1 MSVPG
6 PLLSRRSRSWRDD
19 AAQAPRPPSEWA
31 FFRNLCICVV
41 LFGRAWPTGSWAVP
55 ETAPPGDSP
64 ASPGRPAETRSR
76 ASSELLLD
84 VPDPEDSGWD
94 FLASLGVVVSP
105 DLDAFLSRLRQL
117 CHQAT
122 TKAQVE
128 AVYHQL
134 ERFGAA
140 DHVDKIRRAFAT
152 DKVVFVPT
160 TVDDAESAG
169 RWTTLDACVWS
180 GPDCL
185 EETPRLDRFYKP
197 LKRLFATTLE
207 CSEANLTNL
216 VLEARSLEQGGSPQ
230 SVAAVFA
237 AISRHLE
244 SDKTGSQEGAG
255 RSAVAQLGDARIF
268 PTRRGL
274 GPDGPWV
281 LRKAL
286 VQDEW
291 YIPDDPRTA
300 GVFGDRLDFLA
311 IDYTPWHRLCDLLG
325 LRPRLMTSVAK
336 PDARAEGADESSRFD
351 EQYIRER
358 MRYVAALIPMDL
370 TDRRERTD
378 GLKSIPV
385 LRATKVFITWTVEQ
399 KSSGGRIQATEE
411 ASKACLT
418 PGDEGLCLY
427 LMPPDLE
434 IRQCLFDVTT
444 ELQRFCR
451 IEDRRHSALL
461 MYMLLQS
468 PLDIEEKLRQEQV
481 EFEPAGGQYTAW
493 SCGAGAQDGSL
504 SPREPLSTGFV
515 EPGDHSRYWPSSA
528 SRPHMGFMNMDH
540 GWVKPSPPMTIFY
553 GDDSQDTKYYGEL
566 YVSRYLARLLGPDVY
581 RPEDHWTSPLRSRN
595 GLPQYKAR
603 SSKTSAFTVTDI
615 KGEPRDAMIRHG
627 NMDSHALADVITAHV
642 QMLRVHLGVDESDG
656 NKAQDVYILARVHR
670 VWDEPAIAMYAD
682 QGQLV
687 SMALEAAKGS
697 WRGGIDKAA
706 PAFKTLASDDTA
718 SDEKETNVYEGLAVG
733 PGKIRL
739 LKLDLVDDHDQ
750 PLRGSLETFDVDTL
764 GRVDFWAISYV
775 WGPRV
780 PGPSPWTLTT
790 ERGAVSVTE
799 SLSSC
804 LKCLRR
810 KRVEARIWA
819 DAVCINQ
826 QDKEEKS
833 IQVRRL
839 GSLYSRAARVIVW
852 LGGDDAHVHVRQPL
866 CDVGGRCPTG
876 RAGPEADTALLPDQ
890 DDEGW
895 KGISQF
901 LKRPWFTR
909 AWVVQELALGSKHRV
924 VVVSGQ
930 SEMRWDCMMETLL
943 RCGRQLDRRTGA
955 GDAASYL
962 ESWAAASALHR
973 TRRIYHDEHRKFKF
987 LQLLEMF
994 AYTQSSRPRD
1004 KMFSLLNLAVEPY
1017 LTENYFDPDYTSPDA
1032 AVMGRYA
1039 RGFVRHGA
1047 ALELLYHAGHA
1058 KSYRAGD
1065 APGPRESTPF
1075 CSWIPD
1081 FMGLRLKPPSSSS
1094 SSRIYP
1100 PTISTW
1106 RTRGGGGSFRAGP
1119 PGEPAA
1125 RVSGSAEGS
1134 ALVVRGCIIGHVL
1147 GRHELD
1153 LGTNNCITFV
1163 KALEKTRHLFS
1174 TLDSFPDVDGEDGL
1188 DGPDVD
1194 GDQATS
1200 NARRDKLLLRLL
1212 VGDASGPQTQ
1222 TGPSWAAESFDPDG
1236 RKQECKPWP
1245 PGTGVDVL
1253 DIKMDQDAHVYGTKS
1268 AAAQRRAVEYWA
1280 TAAVFASRIP
1290 DAGLCTA
1297 SVGAVTHGG
1306 LVPGEARVGDHIF
1319 IATGAKV
1326 PFVLREVGH
1335 ECYRLVGE
1343 CYVHGIMYGPSPGI
1357 GEGGDVSIL

>member
-1 MSVPG
+1 MYSESIETGLLHDSEPRVHLGSGWNTLALGAADDSEQTCRFPG
-6 PLLSRRSRSWRDD
+6 PFSAD
-19 AAQAPRPPSEWA
+19 ALGLGGMTRPRPPGPPRSG
-31 FFRNLCICVV
+31 
-41 LFGRAWPTGSWAVP
+41 LFSAIFASVSSSSDGLLVSRRRRGGNVYGEHSPSSHAKWPTGSWAVP

-180 GPDCL
+180 GPDTLTTERGAVSVTESLSSCL
-185 EETPRLDRFYKP
+185 KCLRRKRVEARIWADAVCINQQDKEEKSIQVRRLGSLYSRAARVIVWLGGDDAHVHVRCP
-197 LKRLFATTLE
+197 
-207 CSEANLTNL
+207 EANLTNL

-493 SCGAGAQDGSL
+493 SCGAGAQD
-504 SPREPLSTGFV
+504 SPGEPLSTGFV

-642 QMLRVHLGVDESDG
+642 QVRS
-656 NKAQDVYILARVHR
+656 
-670 VWDEPAIAMYAD
+670 
-682 QGQLV
+682 
-687 SMALEAAKGS
+687 
-697 WRGGIDKAA
+697 
-706 PAFKTLASDDTA
+706 
-718 SDEKETNVYEGLAVG
+718 TNEGLDRAFG
-733 PGKIRL
+733 MP
-739 LKLDLVDDHDQ
+739 DWPYD
-750 PLRGSLETFDVDTL
+750 
-764 GRVDFWAISYV
+764 
-775 WGPRV
+775 
-780 PGPSPWTLTT
+780 
-790 ERGAVSVTE
+790 
-799 SLSSC
+799 
-804 LKCLRR
+804 
-810 KRVEARIWA
+810 EA
-819 DAVCINQ
+819 
-826 QDKEEKS
+826 
-833 IQVRRL
+833 
-839 GSLYSRAARVIVW
+839 
-852 LGGDDAHVHVRQPL
+852 
-866 CDVGGRCPTG
+866 
-876 RAGPEADTALLPDQ
+876 
-890 DDEGW
+890 
-895 KGISQF
+895 
-901 LKRPWFTR
+901 
-909 AWVVQELALGSKHRV
+909 
-924 VVVSGQ
+924 
-930 SEMRWDCMMETLL
+930 
-943 RCGRQLDRRTGA
+943 
-955 GDAASYL
+955 
-962 ESWAAASALHR
+962 
-973 TRRIYHDEHRKFKF
+973 
-987 LQLLEMF
+987 
-994 AYTQSSRPRD
+994 
-1004 KMFSLLNLAVEPY
+1004 
-1017 LTENYFDPDYTSPDA
+1017 
-1032 AVMGRYA
+1032 
-1039 RGFVRHGA
+1039 
-1047 ALELLYHAGHA
+1047 
-1058 KSYRAGD
+1058 
-1065 APGPRESTPF
+1065 
-1075 CSWIPD
+1075 
-1081 FMGLRLKPPSSSS
+1081 
-1094 SSRIYP
+1094 
-1100 PTISTW
+1100 
-1106 RTRGGGGSFRAGP
+1106 SF
-1119 PGEPAA
+1119 
-1125 RVSGSAEGS
+1125 
-1134 ALVVRGCIIGHVL
+1134 H
-1147 GRHELD
+1147 
-1153 LGTNNCITFV
+1153 
-1163 KALEKTRHLFS
+1163 
-1174 TLDSFPDVDGEDGL
+1174 GL
-1188 DGPDVD
+1188 DARHAPD
-1194 GDQATS
+1194 
-1200 NARRDKLLLRLL
+1200 
-1212 VGDASGPQTQ
+1212 
-1222 TGPSWAAESFDPDG
+1222 
-1236 RKQECKPWP
+1236 P
-1245 PGTGVDVL
+1245 PVTN
-1253 DIKMDQDAHVYGTKS
+1253 
-1268 AAAQRRAVEYWA
+1268 RA
-1280 TAAVFASRIP
+1280 
-1290 DAGLCTA
+1290 
-1297 SVGAVTHGG
+1297 
-1306 LVPGEARVGDHIF
+1306 
-1319 IATGAKV
+1319 
-1326 PFVLREVGH
+1326 
-1335 ECYRLVGE
+1335 
-1343 CYVHGIMYGPSPGI
+1343 
-1357 GEGGDVSIL
+1357 